1 MNSKNGQ
8 PHQLPIFIVMNVI
21 AINVDIICPACSRKA
36 LLSADCEITGYM
48 FRPKKIT
55 GKASCIHC
63 GYSHPKL
70 TVVNADFYYQFPVG
84 DRMFYANLIAL
95 RDFFKEHQ
103 NGDDESCMDFPKTFY
118 VHRDDIVRKIE
129 SLL

>member
-1 MNSKNGQ
+1 
-8 PHQLPIFIVMNVI
+8 MNVLEI
-21 AINVDIICPACSRKA
+21 DVDIICPACSRKA
-36 LLSADCEITGYM
+36 LLAADCEITGYM

-84 DRMFYANLIAL
+84 DRMFYARNKENLRAL
-95 RDFFKEHQ
+95 LRFFK
-103 NGDDESCMDFPKTFY
+103 DRKKWDEDPCFDFPKTFY
-118 VHRDDIVRKIE
+118 LHSDEIVKKIE
-129 SLL
+129 GLL

>member
-1 MNSKNGQ
+1 
-8 PHQLPIFIVMNVI
+8 MNVPEI
-21 AINVDIICPACSRKA
+21 DVDIICPACSRKA
-36 LLSADCEITGYM
+36 LLSASCEFTGYM
-48 FRPKKIT
+48 FRPKKIV

-84 DRMFYANLIAL
+84 DRMFYARNKENLRAL
-95 RDFFKEHQ
+95 LGIFKEEEEE
-103 NGDDESCMDFPKTFY
+103 GYDFPKTFY
-118 VHRDDIVRKIE
+118 AHRDEIVKKIE

>member
-1 MNSKNGQ
+1 
-8 PHQLPIFIVMNVI
+8 MNVLEI
-21 AINVDIICPACSRKA
+21 DVDIICPACSRKA
-36 LLSADCEITGYM
+36 LLSASCEITGYM
-48 FRPKKIT
+48 FRPKKII

-84 DRMFYANLIAL
+84 DRMFYARNKKNLREL
-95 RDFFKEHQ
+95 LGFFKE
-103 NGDDESCMDFPKTFY
+103 GKKWDDELCFDFPATFY
-118 VHRDDIVRKIE
+118 VHRDEIVKKIE

>member
-1 MNSKNGQ
+1 
-8 PHQLPIFIVMNVI
+8 MNVLEI
-21 AINVDIICPACSRKA
+21 DVDIICPACSRKA
-36 LLSADCEITGYM
+36 LLSASYEFTGYM
-48 FRPKKIT
+48 FRPKKII

-84 DRMFYANLIAL
+84 DRMFYARNKENLREL
-95 RDFFKEHQ
+95 LSFFKE
-103 NGDDESCMDFPKTFY
+103 GKKWDDELCFDFPTTFY
-118 VHRDDIVRKIE
+118 VHRDEIVKKIE